1 MKKAYLELVRQIRD
15 AVREKAQEVPPFKNT
30 GNGAIRILA
39 YPCCKA
45 ADEWL
50 GGLSDFRYQS
60 NATDTIGA
68 VGHDICDYEH
78 AFAITPGGSRVV
90 TVVEDGVEKKI
101 DTYAFS
107 AMKIAH
113 CSHAQDLKG
122 DLLSGLDLGDPDLT
136 EDYGY
141 GPYLGALCVEIEVN
155 ALMGDGE
162 LRSAGEF
169 CGIYVCVSGAD
180 SADDL
185 KCAFAAVKVIE
196 DFFTNGWANT
206 IAFRVN
212 TPDVPS
218 CIKE

>member
-1 MKKAYLELVRQIRD
+1 M
-15 AVREKAQEVPPFKNT
+15 
-30 GNGAIRILA
+30 
-39 YPCCKA
+39 
-45 ADEWL
+45 
-50 GGLSDFRYQS
+50 
-60 NATDTIGA
+60 
-68 VGHDICDYEH
+68 
-78 AFAITPGGSRVV
+78 
-90 TVVEDGVEKKI
+90 EDGVEKKI

-122 DLLSGLDLGDPDLT
+122 DLLSGLDLGNPDLT